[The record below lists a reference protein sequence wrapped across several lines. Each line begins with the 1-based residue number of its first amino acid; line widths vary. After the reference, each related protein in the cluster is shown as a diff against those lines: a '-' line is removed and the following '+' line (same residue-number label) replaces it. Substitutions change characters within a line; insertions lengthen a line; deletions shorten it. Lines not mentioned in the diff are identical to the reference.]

1 MLLILALMSCD
12 PVESA
17 QKLCRARG
25 DTLDSLYTAYGGS
38 ELAKGD
44 GVIGNALGGADR
56 TSFVSKCVD
65 IGKGGHPTI
74 LTDKAKTFFA
84 DPKTVK
90 ACQKVVDLETKVAAI
105 NRELPENEKVTC
117 P

>member
-12 PVESA
+12 PVEQA
-17 QKLCRARG
+17 RALCRDRRE
-25 DTLDSLYTAYGGS
+25 TLDELYASYGGS

-56 TSFVSKCVD
+56 KSFESRCVD
-65 IGKGGHPTI
+65 IGKGGHPTL
-74 LTDKAKTFFA
+74 LTEKAKTFFA
-84 DPKTVK
+84 DSKTVK
-90 ACQKVVDLETKVAAI
+90 ACQKVVDLETKVAVI